1 MGILDLFK
9 PNVEKME
16 AEKDIKGLIKS
27 LKYKRKD
34 QFLESAGAHER
45 IEALVRI
52 GKPAVEPLIHA
63 LNDENWR
70 IRSRVAE
77 ALGGIKD
84 PRALVPLWKAVKN
97 DEYSYEA
104 QHGWL
109 PSDDDYWETFY
120 PVRAAAKNAR
130 EKVEM
135 LIERGDAEVVEPL
148 IHALNDED
156 SYLRLYATEAL
167 GKIKDVRA
175 VEALIHALN
184 DEESYVRESAAE
196 TLIRIG
202 EPAVEPLI
210 HALNDEDIDVR
221 RRAALAL
228 GEIKDVRAVEPL
240 IHASKDMDW
249 RVSGEALVKIG
260 DWRAGDKRAIELFSH
275 ALKDEDRRVRLEV
288 IDALVKMGDKMPIEP
303 LIWALNDE
311 DSYVQYKAVKALGK
325 IKDVRAVE
333 PLIHALKAVNIPVRK
348 KAAETLIRIGDMHA
362 QKAAKEAMDE
372 IKESKNRN
380 IRVDAVKSFNSI
392 TAEYITERT
401 SPFDP
406 SKRYAIEVSNK
417 LKFTPRQVE
426 ISSKVISLKSGLT
439 KVENLAIRN
448 SEIEQIIVS
457 RPNIIPPAEE
467 ILFVPTESL
476 KMQRGEAY
484 EIIIRTRGE
493 SQKYGYVK
501 YATKEELE
509 QYIKMMRELLPVT
522 AED

>member
-1 MGILDLFK
+1 
-9 PNVEKME
+9 
-16 AEKDIKGLIKS
+16 
-27 LKYKRKD
+27 
-34 QFLESAGAHER
+34 
-45 IEALVRI
+45 
-52 GKPAVEPLIHA
+52 
-63 LNDENWR
+63 
-70 IRSRVAE
+70 
-77 ALGGIKD
+77 
-84 PRALVPLWKAVKN
+84 
-97 DEYSYEA
+97 
-104 QHGWL
+104 
-109 PSDDDYWETFY
+109 
-120 PVRAAAKNAR
+120 
-130 EKVEM
+130 
-135 LIERGDAEVVEPL
+135 
-148 IHALNDED
+148 
-156 SYLRLYATEAL
+156 
-167 GKIKDVRA
+167 
-175 VEALIHALN
+175 
-184 DEESYVRESAAE
+184 
-196 TLIRIG
+196 
-202 EPAVEPLI
+202 
-210 HALNDEDIDVR
+210 
-221 RRAALAL
+221 
-228 GEIKDVRAVEPL
+228 
-240 IHASKDMDW
+240 MDW